1 MCFPTFT
8 TLGSLFL
15 LFGFILELFILIGQ
29 LSNRVF
35 LTDLFFGSA
44 WNTGQSTRYN
54 FALWNYCSGD
64 LSGNINSCAHPTP
77 AFNWATTPDLSNLL
91 QAQASS
97 GMVNNLFMA
106 MFVLFFIACCWSF
119 LIWLASI
126 PICCFKRRVF
136 GLSMAILVLIN
147 FFVLLVALILAL
159 VLVLSGVKLVVAN
172 AGWSA
177 HAGNLLWITIGA
189 VISLLLSSIFYSCA
203 LAGDRGKRRR
213 VNPDNEDK
221 GDDNPY
227 YGSYLPHNPNQPL
240 YATDQGYTTSQS
252 AQHNPASQQY
262 YQTAAAEPSAGQQG
276 LSTDMGQHG
285 MTSTHSDSAKVHQT
299 HNDPAAAP
307 YGYQTPTLQN
317 ANLP

>member
-1 MCFPTFT
+1 
-8 TLGSLFL
+8 
-15 LFGFILELFILIGQ
+15 
-29 LSNRVF
+29 
-35 LTDLFFGSA
+35 
-44 WNTGQSTRYN
+44 
-54 FALWNYCSGD
+54 
-64 LSGNINSCAHPTP
+64 
-77 AFNWATTPDLSNLL
+77 
-91 QAQASS
+91 
-97 GMVNNLFMA
+97 MA

-221 GDDNPY
+221 GDDSPY

-252 AQHNPASQQY
+252 AQHDPASQQY

-317 ANLP
+317 TNLP